1 MDSDWNVTP
10 SAGQHA
16 ATYLFRHLHRYI
28 VLLECLGTQ
37 RCTKLQVQTIC
48 WKCRNIPQKEWEY
61 RISKQYPCFQKSGI
75 GVGSWISTNA
85 AHCWPSLLSCSFALW
100 WIPILG
106 ALKGTVTY
114 LFSKMESGF
123 LKCHKSDLSSL
134 FYLHLPG
141 FFNKPRV
148 KVSRYWGS
156 DSPMAALRWGHIQCP
171 GAQGINVETEGD
183 GRAFGHFK
191 AWDGR
196 RDETVRDIRK
206 RLCKI
211 MDVMIWWSHLT
222 RCNRRW

>member
-1 MDSDWNVTP
+1 MHETSGANHLLEMQEHSAKRMGISNQQTIPMLPKIRYWRWILNFNKCGALLTLTAILLLCSLMDSYSWSTE
-10 SAGQHA
+10 G
-16 ATYLFRHLHRYI
+16 YL
-28 VLLECLGTQ
+28 
-37 RCTKLQVQTIC
+37 
-48 WKCRNIPQKEWEY
+48 
-61 RISKQYPCFQKSGI
+61 
-75 GVGSWISTNA
+75 
-85 AHCWPSLLSCSFALW
+85 
-100 WIPILG
+100 
-106 ALKGTVTY
+106 
-114 LFSKMESGF
+114 GF

-211 MDVMIWWSHLT
+211 MDVMI
-222 RCNRRW
+222 